1 MLDVAM
7 LLLIVAFFALAIGY
21 ASLCRRLLAA
31 PTESDDRD
39 VSR

>member
-21 ASLCRRLLAA
+21 ASLCHRLLAA
-31 PTESDDRD
+31 PAERDRD
-39 VSR
+39 AS